1 MLWFALCI
9 FLAVLSLG
17 QAVAV
22 ARSGPRSAVAL
33 EAALHRLRSGALPAR
48 KAPDTVR
55 SETTPVRAF
64 VERMIQRLLPYG
76 GRVVSEEA
84 EQRLVWAGLSMD
96 VERWG
101 AIRLLCLGAGGI
113 AGFVLLGPMTGSL
126 SGAVAMAGLGA
137 LAGWIGTEQ
146 WLNARVKHRHQLIS
160 RELPIFVDFLATTCG
175 ADLPLDEALDRVR
188 EEFPGHLSRTF
199 AATERAQ
206 MAGETLDGALQ
217 WVAEQVGHSDLTA
230 VVQQILRARE
240 YGTPLADELFEV
252 SRYLDDLERER
263 SKERSQRMGV
273 MLLFPMVMFIVP
285 SIFLILGYPALV
297 SLMRGLMSAL

>member
-1 MLWFALCI
+1 M
-9 FLAVLSLG
+9 
-17 QAVAV
+17 
-22 ARSGPRSAVAL
+22 
-33 EAALHRLRSGALPAR
+33 
-48 KAPDTVR
+48 
-55 SETTPVRAF
+55 
-64 VERMIQRLLPYG
+64 
-76 GRVVSEEA
+76 VSEET
-84 EQRLVWAGLSMD
+84 EQRLVWAGLSID
-96 VERWG
+96 AERWG
-101 AIRLLCLGAGGI
+101 AIRLLCLGIGAAG
-113 AGFVLLGPMTGSL
+113 GFVLLGPMMGSL
-126 SGAVAMAGLGA
+126 SGAIGMAGLGA
-137 LAGWIGTEQ
+137 LAGWVGTEQ
-146 WLNARVKHRHQLIS
+146 WLSARVKSRHRIIS

-217 WVAEQVGHSDLTA
+217 WVAEQVGHTDLTA

-252 SRYLDDLERER
+252 SRSLDDLERER

-273 MLLFPMVMFIVP
+273 MLLFPMVIFIVP

-297 SLMRGLMSAL
+297 SLMRGLLSAL